1 MTATAL
7 AEELNRLEAEITQ
20 IEARIG
26 SGRGGIVD
34 HILLAATRRT
44 HATTLTALN
53 ETQFGRSTLP
63 GVAPVGGLY
72 MLPPAA
78 SSNRTAARAAARV
91 QSGTQCRTSSEF
103 WVSGTASARSAD
115 TWRPPASQ
123 THAR

>member
-20 IEARIG
+20 IEARIA

-34 HILLAATRRT
+34 HILLVATRRT

-63 GVAPVGGLY
+63 GIAPLDE
-72 MLPPAA
+72 LHTLAPAA
-78 SSNRTAARAAARV
+78 SSNRTVAQPVRA
-91 QSGTQCRTSSEF
+91 QSGTRRRSTAEF
-103 WVSGTASARSAD
+103 WVTGTDAARSAD
-115 TWRPPASQ
+115 TWRP
-123 THAR
+123 ARVAGARR